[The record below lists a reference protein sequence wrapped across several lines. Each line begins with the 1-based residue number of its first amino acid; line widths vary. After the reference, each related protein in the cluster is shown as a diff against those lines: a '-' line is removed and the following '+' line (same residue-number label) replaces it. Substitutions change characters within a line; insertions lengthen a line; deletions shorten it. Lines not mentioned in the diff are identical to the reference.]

1 MKVLYDKSFSK
12 SLDKIKDH
20 KTKQALLKFIENLKI
35 ANNLQEIKQ
44 LKKIKGFKSYYRYR
58 LGDYRIGF
66 ELTKEN
72 NILLIIVAKRNDIYK
87 KFP

>member
-1 MKVLYDKSFSK
+1 MKIFFDKSFSK
-12 SLDKIKDH
+12 SLDKIKDQ
-20 KTKQALLKFIENLKI
+20 KTKLALLKFIENLKA

-44 LKKIKGFKSYYRYR
+44 IKKIKGFKSYYRYR

-66 ELTKEN
+66 ELTDEN

>member
-35 ANNLQEIKQ
+35 ANNLQKIKR

>member
-1 MKVLYDKSFSK
+1 MTSLSVKVLTKLK
-12 SLDKIKDH
+12 TI

>member
-72 NILLIIVAKRNDIYK
+72 NILLIIVTKRNDIYK